1 MVATALAAYWTLLQ
15 QRKRRAARIAK
26 KGKRK

>member
-1 MVATALAAYWTLLQ
+1 MGGGLAAYWTLLQ
-15 QRKRRAARIAK
+15 QRKRRAQRLAK